1 MINNK
6 MLEEVKNRLIKVY
19 NPQAIYIF
27 GSYSWGTP
35 DEDSDLDIL
44 VVLKTI
50 EQNRCQALVEGHMA
64 LMDITNLSKD
74 ILILSQEEFEKDSLD
89 KTTLGY
95 KIKLKG
101 RKIYAKA

>member
-1 MINNK
+1 MITLNV
-6 MLEEVKNRLIKVY
+6 LEEVKNRLVKVY

-27 GSYSWGTP
+27 GSYSWGKP

-44 VVLKTI
+44 VVVEKI
-50 EQNRCQALVEGHMA
+50 DQNRYQALVEGHKA
-64 LMDITNLSKD
+64 LMDIADLSKD
-74 ILILSQEEFEKDSLD
+74 IIILSREEFEKDSLD
-89 KTTLGY
+89 KSTLGY